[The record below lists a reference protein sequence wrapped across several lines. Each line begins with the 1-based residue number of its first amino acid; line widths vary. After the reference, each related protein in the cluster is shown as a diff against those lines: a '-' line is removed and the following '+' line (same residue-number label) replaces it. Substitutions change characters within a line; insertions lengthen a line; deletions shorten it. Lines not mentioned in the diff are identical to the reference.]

1 MSNRI
6 IRLGGSHIGNSNS
19 IQNLNQFLAKSKNRN
34 FVVASAIPA
43 VLNLI
48 EESLLQVFQK
58 NESSFDLA
66 EILNGFYT
74 EKAGN
79 PISAEYQK

>member
-34 FVVASAIPA
+34 FVVVSAIPA

-66 EILNGFYT
+66 EMMEFVEFQQSKRN
-74 EKAGN
+74 
-79 PISAEYQK
+79 